1 MNAAGTYHCRQ
12 IISGRAEGEALVSK
26 EPVCFYLCDPETG
39 EIIDKNHPLRG
50 KNVAGKILILQS
62 GKGSSVV
69 QLDGL
74 FQLAMKGNLPKA
86 IVVIDTEPVLVSSAF
101 VVNLPMVDRFEG
113 DPYAAIHDG
122 DRVVVDAGAE
132 TVTVIPRA

>member
-1 MNAAGTYHCRQ
+1 MSAAGTYRCRR
-12 IISGRAEGEALVSK
+12 IIRGRADGEALVSK
-26 EPVCFYLCDPETG
+26 EPLCFYLCEPETG

-50 KNVAGKILILQS
+50 RSVAGKILVLQS

-101 VVNLPMVDRFEG
+101 VVDLPMVDRFQG

-122 DRVVVDAGAE
+122 DHVVVDADAE
-132 TVTVIPRA
+132 TVEVVPKE